1 MRNRAPRRAFA
12 AGRELISLEFSN
24 IGEAGSV
31 SGLGILLRLGMEMSQ
46 RFMRRAATLI
56 FPLAALTVGPSSVAV
71 AAEAISLSL
80 GGYIHQ
86 YFFVAGQDEAAGEN
100 FNAAGMFSDTRLSFE
115 GRTILDNGI
124 VVRAYARLLAET
136 NSQPNADE
144 VYVEVRSSLGRL
156 RLGEKAGANTSTIG
170 DPVPQAF
177 LTVYDEVVGDAL
189 VKRTGVT
196 LEDAFTFRR
205 FTGNALGVSYQSPE
219 LLGFTVGFAY
229 HPKASLG
236 ESPVD
241 NNLVPHNAYDVTGG
255 YQGYYPGGSYRV
267 AAGYFHSDSSS
278 LGTDGVEAWN
288 LAAGLSYGGW
298 EFAGAYMNLSP
309 DGNPKE
315 TAWTVGALYGIGPWQ
330 LSADYRTS
338 KRRPF
343 AGAAIQERAERA
355 TLQTAYKV
363 GPGISLG
370 LAGFYAQQDDS
381 AGTSWDGGGVLGGVK
396 VGF

>member
-1 MRNRAPRRAFA
+1 MGGEQIKRAVVFGLPLITLM
-12 AGRELISLEFSN
+12 AGPPT
-24 IGEAGSV
+24 EA
-31 SGLGILLRLGMEMSQ
+31 Q
-46 RFMRRAATLI
+46 
-56 FPLAALTVGPSSVAV
+56 

-100 FNAAGMFSDTRLSFE
+100 FNPSGMFSDTRLTFE

-124 VVRAYARLLAET
+124 VVRAYARLFAET

-144 VYVEVRSSLGRL
+144 VYIEVRSSLGRV
-156 RLGEKAGANTSTIG
+156 RMGEKAGANTSTIG

-189 VKRTGVT
+189 VPRTGVT

-229 HPKASLG
+229 HPKVG
-236 ESPVD
+236 IDESPVD
-241 NNLVPHNAYDVTGG
+241 NNLVPHNAYDVTAG
-255 YQGYYPGGSYRV
+255 YQGYYPGGSYRI
-267 AAGYFHSDSSS
+267 AAGYFHSDSSG

-288 LAAGLSYGGW
+288 LAAGLTYGGW
-298 EFAGAYMNLSP
+298 ELAGAYMNSSP
-309 DGNPKE
+309 DSRPKE

-330 LSADYRTS
+330 LSADFRTS

-343 AGAAIQERAERA
+343 VGATIHERAERA
-355 TLQTAYKV
+355 TLQTAYKL

>member
-1 MRNRAPRRAFA
+1 M
-12 AGRELISLEFSN
+12 GGEN
-24 IGEAGSV
+24 IK
-31 SGLGILLRLGMEMSQ
+31 
-46 RFMRRAATLI
+46 RAAVYGLPLI
-56 FPLAALTVGPSSVAV
+56 MLTASMSSETQ

-86 YFFVAGQDEAAGEN
+86 YFFVAGQDEPAGEN
-100 FNAAGMFSDTRLSFE
+100 FNASGMYSDTRLTFE
-115 GRTILDNGI
+115 GRTILDNG
-124 VVRAYARLLAET
+124 VVIRAYARVFAET

-156 RLGEKAGANTSTIG
+156 RVGEKAGANTSTIG

-177 LTVYDEVVGDAL
+177 LTVYDEVVGNAL

-196 LEDAFTFRR
+196 LDDAFTFRR

-229 HPKASLG
+229 HPKTALG
-236 ESPVD
+236 EGPVD
-241 NNLVPHNAYDVTGG
+241 NNLVPHNAYDVTAG

-288 LAAGLSYGGW
+288 LAAGLTYGGW
-298 EFAGAYMNLSP
+298 ELAGAYMNMSP
-309 DGNPKE
+309 NNSPKE

-330 LSADYRTS
+330 LSADFRTS

-343 AGAAIQERAERA
+343 AGANIQERAERA